1 MPAPTMKRVLVFD
14 VNETLLDVGALDP
27 IFTRMFGDASVRREW
42 FGQMLQSAFVS
53 TITHTYRDFG
63 ALGMAALA
71 MVTDRHGVTLSDEDR
86 IALRDG
92 MRQLPPH
99 PEVKET
105 LGRLHDAGF
114 RLATLTN
121 STAEVAEAQ
130 VTNAGLRD
138 LFEQTLSADTVQ
150 RLKPAPEPYRMAAE
164 LLGVPITGIRL
175 VAAHAW
181 DIAGA
186 LNAGCTTA
194 FVARPGQV
202 LDVSTAQPDISGADL
217 REVADR
223 ILVVDQ

>member
-1 MPAPTMKRVLVFD
+1 MNRVMVFD

-27 IFTRMFGDASVRREW
+27 LFVHMFGDAAARREW

-53 TITHTYRDFG
+53 TITGTYRDFG
-63 ALGMAALA
+63 TLA
-71 MVTDRHGVTLSDEDR
+71 MSALVMVAQRRDVELSDEDR
-86 IALRDG
+86 TALRDG

-99 PEVKET
+99 PEVGEAFE
-105 LGRLHDAGF
+105 RLRASGV

-121 STAEVAEAQ
+121 STLEAGEAQ
-130 VTNAGLRD
+130 LANANLREF
-138 LFEQTLSADTVQ
+138 LEQTLSADSVR

-164 LLGVPITGIRL
+164 RMGVAVEEIRL

-186 LNAGCTTA
+186 LNAGCAAA

-202 LDVSTAQPDISGADL
+202 LDPSGAQPDIIEPDL
-217 REVADR
+217 HGVADR
-223 ILVVDQ
+223 ILATDQ